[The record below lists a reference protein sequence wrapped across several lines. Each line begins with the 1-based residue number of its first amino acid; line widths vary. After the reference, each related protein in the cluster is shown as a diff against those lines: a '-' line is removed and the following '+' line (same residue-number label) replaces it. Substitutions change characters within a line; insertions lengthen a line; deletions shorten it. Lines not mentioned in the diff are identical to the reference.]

1 MVSGRIYDG
10 TTQRESLSGLEAVSV
25 KVRLLDPAIEA
36 DGLSTSDIQAGVE
49 AQLDKAGIAVLPE
62 EKDLCL
68 YVTITG
74 YIYKDVCAFF
84 TVGLEFRQ
92 PVMLVRDPTI
102 KAVSST
108 WGVSVGDSAEVEKLQ
123 WSIGQAVGLCL
134 SEFVKDSKAT
144 PLH

>member
-1 MVSGRIYDG
+1 VITGRIYDE
-10 TTQRESLSGLEAVSV
+10 TTQRESLLGLEGVSV
-25 KVRLLDPAIEA
+25 PVRP
-36 DGLSTSDIQAGVE
+36 
-49 AQLDKAGIAVLPE
+49 P
-62 EKDLCL
+62 
-68 YVTITG
+68 
-74 YIYKDVCAFF
+74 IYKDVCAFF
-84 TVGLEFRQ
+84 TVSLEFRQ

-134 SEFVKDSKAT
+134 SEFVKDVRAT